1 MKKIY
6 LIVDKNDMSADYAG
20 SYGFFTDPE
29 LANQVAAAKG
39 KVVLEISRA
48 SAKQY
53 KKELKAKGKDD
64 VKNEQ

>member
-6 LIVDKNDMSADYAG
+6 LIVDKDNKSADYAG

-29 LANQVAAAKG
+29 LASQVAKSKG
-39 KVVLEISRA
+39 KEVLEISRA

-53 KKELKAKGKDD
+53 KKELKPKDKNNAK
-64 VKNEQ
+64 